1 MSTAAETTI
10 AAPRS
15 ARVDAKYTRDKGK
28 KGNFEMFAWLFMRV
42 SGVILVVLVFGHLF
56 SNLMLGEGI
65 HGIDFG
71 FVAGKWADPIWM
83 FWDLVMLWLAMLHGA
98 NGVRTIIND
107 YAQRDGVRFWL
118 SMILYVATAAIII
131 LGTLV
136 IFTFEPCMVDATGQL
151 LSGTPAFC
159 AG

>member
-15 ARVDAKYTRDKGK
+15 THVDAKYTRNKGK
-28 KGNFEMFAWLFMRV
+28 KGNFEMLAWLFMRL
-42 SGVILVVLVFGHLF
+42 SGVVLVVLIFGHLF

-71 FVAGKWADPIWM
+71 FVAGKWADPIWQ
-83 FWDLVMLWLAMLHGA
+83 FWDLTMLWLAMLHGA

-107 YAQRDGVRFWL
+107 YAQREGVRFWL
-118 SMILYVATAAIII
+118 TMILYVATAAIII

-151 LSGTPAFC
+151 LTGTPAFC

>member
-15 ARVDAKYTRDKGK
+15 TRVDAKYTRDKGK

-136 IFTFEPCMVDATGQL
+136 IFTFEPCMVDGTGQL
-151 LSGTPAFC
+151 LSNSPAFC

>member
-28 KGNFEMFAWLFMRV
+28 KGNFEMLAWLFMRI
-42 SGVILVVLVFGHLF
+42 SGVILVVLIFGHLI
-56 SNLMLGEGI
+56 SNLLLGEGI
-65 HGIDFG
+65 SGIDFG
-71 FVAGKWADPIWM
+71 FVAGKWSDPIWM

-136 IFTFEPCMVDATGQL
+136 IFTFEPCMVDGAGNL
-151 LSGTPAFC
+151 LSNTPAFC
-159 AG
+159 AA